1 MNYFMNLSTRNKLL
15 LSFGLI
21 WIMFLVVIITA
32 YRGLNA
38 IVESE
43 KELHNVRFQTTV
55 DLREIRSYQNFNR
68 AMILEMMLT
77 KNISEQSAIEDT
89 INKHSQ
95 IILDLIKDISK
106 RDPDPRLQSQIKE
119 LNKIMEEYR
128 KAREEQF
135 VLIRNGK
142 IDEAMKMGTSI
153 QSERFEK
160 IRTLA
165 LDMGDEESKKTDE
178 QIALDQQN
186 ANSIILLLIIF
197 GAIALSFS
205 LLIVITLD
213 KTIAKPLN
221 SISKTAAL
229 IASGDLSVNTAI
241 LERNDEVGLLSSSF
255 SQMVNKLRG
264 SLKEIIEGTNL
275 LGASSS
281 EILAATTQV
290 ASGAAETA
298 TAISE
303 TTTTVEEVR
312 HAAQLS
318 NQKASRVSEN
328 AQQVVQIAQAG
339 QTAVNET
346 VSSMNDIKKQMESVA
361 NTIMRLSEQ
370 SLQIGGIVASV
381 TDVADQSNLLAVNAA
396 IEAAKAGEQGKGFV
410 VVSDEIRRLALQ
422 SKQATIQVRNILTDI
437 QKATSAAVMA
447 TEQTSKAV
455 ENGVLK
461 SNEAGESIRKLAES
475 SSKAVEAATLIVSS
489 SQQQVIGM
497 DQIGLAMTNINQ
509 AGRENAVSMAQS
521 EKAAK
526 DLNELG
532 QKLKHL
538 VAQYII

>member
-1 MNYFMNLSTRNKLL
+1 MKWSIGTKISGLVAFSIISSIILGIVSFQTITKLMSSVGLNTHSYNVIEQQKQLMSTLQDAERGQRG
-15 LSFGLI
+15 F
-21 WIMFLVVIITA
+21 IITGA
-32 YRGLNA
+32 ERYLEPYNLAVKSVSPLIANVITLTADNPNQQKRLVNLKSLIEAKFEELNQT
-38 IVESE
+38 I
-43 KELHNVRFQTTV
+43 ELRKKNQ
-55 DLREIRSYQNFNR
+55 YQ
-68 AMILEMMLT
+68 AAL
-77 KNISEQSAIEDT
+77 
-89 INKHSQ
+89 Q
-95 IILDLIKDISK
+95 IILSDTGRDIM
-106 RDPDPRLQSQIKE
+106 DD
-119 LNKIMEEYR
+119 
-128 KAREEQF
+128 
-135 VLIRNGK
+135 IRNLH
-142 IDEAMKMGTSI
+142 DEIVNEELALLKTRRAMMKNDALSTVDTISYGTS
-153 QSERFEK
+153 
-160 IRTLA
+160 L
-165 LDMGDEESKKTDE
+165 
-178 QIALDQQN
+178 
-186 ANSIILLLIIF
+186 SIILLLIVGFFIIRNISIPLK
-197 GAIALSFS
+197 AI
-205 LLIVITLD
+205 TR
-213 KTIAKPLN
+213 
-221 SISKTAAL
+221 TASL
-229 IASGDLSVNTAI
+229 IAEGNLNVK
-241 LERNDEVGLLSSSF
+241 LEVISRKDEIGLLNLAFSKMLEKLRGSITDINEGINLLSSS
-255 SQMVNKLRG
+255 
-264 SLKEIIEGTNL
+264 T
-275 LGASSS
+275 S